1 MRWGVIADRLDVPKF
16 HDSLATSHARY
27 YDCIMT
33 YGINVLLMQQY
44 IIVLYVRCTYGWCWS
59 PVTTITSRF
68 INTMNLTSIQSVHT
82 LRTYSRK
89 RKKKGKKEG
98 RERKRRKNVSDV
110 D

>member
-82 LRTYSRK
+82 TQPSTATSTLCRFVQEAYRTAHARQHTI
-89 RKKKGKKEG
+89 
-98 RERKRRKNVSDV
+98 
-110 D
+110 